1 MIEAVGI
8 VAGTQADLQGD
19 VLSKKAIKS
28 IVERVNGDRAVG
40 YGKPNHD
47 QFCMPLGKLAEA
59 WIETREGHHVA
70 VARMFYYE
78 NAHRTMHSES
88 GNEIALLEFPDNPKP
103 FLRTSDSRPLEQ
115 TIISVDLANFDNW
128 QDYTKFADD
137 VTHIDEAI
145 NCDDSTTRKAFLP
158 EPFIQIILSHLDA
171 AAFLGVGLWT
181 FKRAAKFIT
190 YTADETLRK
199 TGDELSD
206 ILSAKLKAILR
217 KYKGRQ
223 SEDDRPIVTRIVLP
237 GDPELNLLTRTDRDA
252 EFQELNLKEIIA
264 EMQKYSDLLQE
275 ADSVT
280 LGRDGKS
287 SWEFLYLTT
296 MSGKVIGTS
305 ICFDKTV
312 KLMKDIEQSQNPRN
326 EDSVEG
332 DSCKG
337 PYIALSISGFGS
349 RE

>member
-1 MIEAVGI
+1 M
-8 VAGTQADLQGD
+8 
-19 VLSKKAIKS
+19 
-28 IVERVNGDRAVG
+28 
-40 YGKPNHD
+40 
-47 QFCMPLGKLAEA
+47 
-59 WIETREGHHVA
+59 
-70 VARMFYYE
+70 
-78 NAHRTMHSES
+78 
-88 GNEIALLEFPDNPKP
+88 
-103 FLRTSDSRPLEQ
+103 
-115 TIISVDLANFDNW
+115 
-128 QDYTKFADD
+128 
-137 VTHIDEAI
+137 
-145 NCDDSTTRKAFLP
+145 RKAYLP
-158 EPFIQIILSHLDA
+158 EPFIQIILSNLDA
-171 AAFLGVGLWT
+171 AAFTGVGLWT
-181 FKRAAKFIT
+181 FRRVEKFIT
-190 YTADETLRK
+190 YTVDETLRK

-223 SEDDRPIVTRIVLP
+223 SEDDRPIVTRIILP
-237 GDPELNLLTRTDRDA
+237 GDTELNLLTRTDRDA

-305 ICFDKTV
+305 TCFDKTV
-312 KLMKDIEQSQNPRN
+312 KLMKDIEQRQNPKN

-332 DSCKG
+332 DSCQG

-349 RE
+349 KRMKSLLLLFSL